1 MKLTVI
7 NSGSQGNCYHLTCS
21 KGRTLII
28 EAGEKL
34 IKTKEARGFDLQGI
48 EGLLVS
54 HFHRRK
60 T

>member
-34 IKTKEARGFDLQGI
+34 IKTKEALGFDLQGI

-54 HFHRRK
+54 HIHQ
-60 T
+60 

>member
-34 IKTKEARGFDLQGI
+34 IKTKEARGFELLGI
-48 EGLLVS
+48 EGVLIS
-54 HFHRRK
+54 HFHL
-60 T
+60 